1 MARAPRSRNLEVTLE
16 IVAGK
21 AKGVETGKSLEKTTM
36 TFERAIAEFGTY
48 LTAQRGFSAHTR
60 RAYCRDVSQFA
71 THFGVDRSPSDVSD
85 EDLREFLGGLHAER
99 HPATLGR
106 KLSSL
111 RAFFRF
117 LRCEK
122 GQGLDPAHNL
132 PAPKIP
138 KRLPRPLA
146 IDDCEVLLNF
156 ERAAEPPLVTS
167 AVHPRWLRDRAIV
180 ELLYGAGMR
189 VSELTSLDIEDL
201 DLIRSE
207 VRIFGKGSKERIV
220 PLPSL
225 VCEVLREYCSSSA
238 CLRQGALF
246 RALRARKGEAPR
258 RLAARDIA
266 RILETRAK
274 AAGLTE
280 HVHPHRL
287 RHSYATHLLD
297 MGADLREIQEL
308 LGHATL
314 STTQRYTAVSVQRL
328 LEVYDRAHPRASHT
342 SLFER
347 PATSET
353 GGASEQ
359 SHFRKTS

>member
-1 MARAPRSRNLEVTLE
+1 
-16 IVAGK
+16 
-21 AKGVETGKSLEKTTM
+21 M
-36 TFERAIAEFGTY
+36 TFEQAIAEFGTY

-71 THFGVDRSPSDVSD
+71 THFGVDRSPSEVVA
-85 EDLREFLGGLHAER
+85 EDLRVFLGELHGVR
-99 HPATLGR
+99 HPATLRR

-111 RAFFRF
+111 RTFFQF
-117 LRCEK
+117 LRREK
-122 GQGLDPAHNL
+122 NQTLDPARSL

-146 IDDCEVLLNF
+146 IDDCEALLNF
-156 ERAAEPPLVTS
+156 ERANQPPPAGDTAHS
-167 AVHPRWLRDRAIV
+167 RCLRDRAIV

-189 VSELTSLDIEDL
+189 VGELVILNVEDL
-201 DLIRSE
+201 DLTRGE

-225 VCEVLREYCSSSA
+225 VCEVLREYCASPA
-238 CLRQGALF
+238 CLRRGALF
-246 RALRARKGEAPR
+246 RALRARRGEAPR
-258 RLAARDIA
+258 RLAPRDIA
-266 RILETRAK
+266 RILEARAK
-274 AAGLTE
+274 AAGLLE

-328 LEVYDRAHPRASHT
+328 LEVYDRAHPRANRT
-342 SLFER
+342 PLFER
-347 PATSET
+347 PAASET
-353 GGASEQ
+353 EV
-359 SHFRKTS
+359 K